1 MPTNEPSTIDLFTP
15 LALGDLTL
23 PNRIVMAPLTR
34 NRAGPGNV
42 PTALNAEYYV
52 QRASAGLIISE
63 ASQISPQGAGYPATP
78 GIHSDEQVA
87 GWRQVTD
94 AVHAK
99 GGRIFIQLWHVGRIS
114 HPSMQ
119 PGNALPVAPSAI
131 QPAGEAVT
139 YTGMQPFETPHAL
152 ASEEIPGVIADY
164 IAAAQRAKDAGF
176 DGIEIHSANGYLLDE
191 FLRDGTNTRTDAY
204 GGSIENRMRLL
215 DEVVTAVSTVWPTR
229 AIGVRLSPEN
239 RFNDIRDSRPQA
251 TFEAVVDM
259 LRGHQLAYLHMV
271 EGDMLGEER
280 QVDYPELRRR
290 FGGLYIANNGYTR
303 ASAEQ
308 VLQQGDADMVAF
320 GRLYIAN
327 PDLPERFAQGAS
339 LNTPDPDTFYGGD
352 ARGYTDYPTL

>member
-119 PGNALPVAPSAI
+119 PDNALPVAPSAI